1 MLVESPAGVLSYKRT
16 HPKSTPRLALLQQ
29 WVAVL
34 DFLLAPRPPRKR
46 TRNPLWRLRR
56 ALVLLVLAGV
66 GVLASAVMV
75 LSSTIQLPELV
86 APDLNETTFICT
98 AEVVDCTRDV
108 ATATLSSLEDR
119 ELVTFDQIPPVLWQ
133 AVVAAEDK
141 DFFEHEGVD
150 PYGIAR
156 ALYQDIRFGG
166 TLQGGSTITQ
176 QYVKNSFLT
185 PERTLTR
192 KVREATLAIKLE
204 REAVDKTAGKQQILQ
219 GYLNLIYFGRGAYG
233 IQAASQAY
241 FGKNVEALN
250 LADSAYLAGLIRAPE
265 SADARDNPE
274 EAERRRAT
282 VLRRMLEDGYITE
295 LEADRASKRTLDTII
310 PSISRVGL
318 GQVKGAEFG
327 SEYFVEAV
335 RQELAQLYPNG
346 GLYTDGLRVYTT
358 LDHDLQRAAYQT
370 VVNELPPEDPD
381 NPTASIVAVDGTGRV
396 VAMVGGTD
404 FRSSEVNL
412 ALGRDGGGSGRQPG
426 SAFKTFALAES
437 LEQGF
442 SARSLYAAPSVIE
455 IEGANNGGVWRVK
468 GGGSSNGYRDLVDAL
483 RVSSNVVFAQL
494 MIDTNPD
501 QVVQMAHKLGITA
514 ELPAVNALVLGAG
527 EVSVLDMASAYSTL
541 EREGLYQAPVLI
553 ERIEDADGNVLCR
566 FPVDGV
572 CASDADNPARPGT
585 QVLDSEVARQV
596 NYALTQ
602 VVENGTGRAAQ
613 FGQPAAGKTGTTQ
626 DARDAWFVG
635 FTCDLTAAVW
645 MGYPGAPGEPLRTM
659 SDFRGIEVH
668 GGDYPAEMWAEFMRR
683 AAELKGVDP
692 AEESVDVESVIAP
705 TCTELPVSDNFSGRI
720 RNPNLSTTTT
730 LPACGPAVPPVEG
743 EAEPP
748 VDTAPCD
755 PNALPPPVDQPA
767 EPPADQ
773 PTTTVAG

>member
-1 MLVESPAGVLSYKRT
+1 M
-16 HPKSTPRLALLQQ
+16 
-29 WVAVL
+29 
-34 DFLLAPRPPRKR
+34 
-46 TRNPLWRLRR
+46 
-56 ALVLLVLAGV
+56 VLAGV
-66 GVLASAVMV
+66 GMLASAVMV
-75 LSSTIQLPELV
+75 LSSQIQLPELA

-98 AEVVDCTRDV
+98 AEVVGTCSRDV
-108 ATATLSSLEDR
+108 ATATLSSIEDR

-156 ALYQDIRFGG
+156 ALYQDIRYGG
-166 TLQGGSTITQ
+166 TQGGSTITQ

-185 PERTLTR
+185 NERTLTR

-219 GYLNLIYFGRGAYG
+219 DYLNLIYFGRGAYG

-241 FGKNVEALN
+241 FGKNVEQLN

-295 LEADRASKRTLDTII
+295 LEADRADKRTLSTII
-310 PSISRVGL
+310 APISRVGL
-318 GQVKGAEFG
+318 GKVKGAEFG
-327 SEYFVEAV
+327 SEYFIEAV
-335 RQELAQLYPNG
+335 RQELAKLYPDG

-358 LDHDLQRAAYQT
+358 LDHELQRYAYQT

-381 NPTASIVAVDGTGRV
+381 NPTASIVAVDERGRV
-396 VAMVGGTD
+396 VAMMAGTD
-404 FRSSEVNL
+404 FGVSEVNL

-426 SAFKTFALAES
+426 SSFKTFAFAES

-455 IEGANNGGVWRVK
+455 IPGANNGGVWRVK
-468 GGGSSNGYRDLVDAL
+468 GGGSSNGYRDVLDAL

-494 MIDTNPD
+494 MIDTRPD
-501 QVVQMAHKLGITA
+501 QVVQMAHKLGVTA

-527 EVSVLDMASAYSTL
+527 EVSVLDMASAYSTF
-541 EREGLYQAPVLI
+541 EREGVFEAPALI
-553 ERIEDADGNVLCR
+553 ERVENAEGQVLCWY
-566 FPVDGV
+566 PVDGT
-572 CASDADNPARPGT
+572 CTSGPERPGT
-585 QVLDSEVARQV
+585 PVLDPEIARQV
-596 NYALTQ
+596 NYGLTQ
-602 VVENGTGRAAQ
+602 VVESGTGRAAQ
-613 FGQPAAGKTGTTQ
+613 FSQPAAGKTGTTQ

-659 SDFRGIEVH
+659 SNFRGIEVH
-668 GGDYPAEMWAEFMRR
+668 GGDYPAEMWAEFMSR
-683 AAELKGVDP
+683 AAEYRGVVA
-692 AEESVDVESVIAP
+692 AESDDALALAP
-705 TCTELPVSDNFSGRI
+705 GCTELPTSDNFSGRV
-720 RNPNLSTTTT
+720 RNPQLSTTTVVPVCA
-730 LPACGPAVPPVEG
+730 PAQPPVEG
-743 EAEPP
+743 ATAPSTLAPP
-748 VDTAPCD
+748 VDCTPEG
-755 PNALPPPVDQPA
+755 PPADEIPVDQIP
-767 EPPADQ
+767 EQ
-773 PTTTVAG
+773 STTTP